1 MVPGTGDGDRAK
13 YKDAWFAHR
22 LGVESALAASHRVPI
37 CCVRVVNV
45 SPIISLVLAMSA
57 VALPLLLLLGATL
70 LLPS

>member
-1 MVPGTGDGDRAK
+1 
-13 YKDAWFAHR
+13 
-22 LGVESALAASHRVPI
+22 
-37 CCVRVVNV
+37 VRVVNV